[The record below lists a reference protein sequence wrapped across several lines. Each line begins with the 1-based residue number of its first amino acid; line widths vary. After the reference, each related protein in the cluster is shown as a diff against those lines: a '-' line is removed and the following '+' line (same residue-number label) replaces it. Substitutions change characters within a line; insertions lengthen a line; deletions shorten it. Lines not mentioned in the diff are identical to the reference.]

1 MRSVPVGVGGVI
13 WMESGDEHTQKE
25 GEKKTYHLTLEM
37 LTKSNMSCFDSNRF
51 EESIGTSHE
60 IC

>member
-37 LTKSNMSCFDSNRF
+37 LTKSNVSCFDSNRF
-51 EESIGTSHE
+51 
-60 IC
+60 